1 MATVTRR
8 ELVDQ
13 AATKVGALGAGQTL
27 AAEDLDVID
36 RMASAL
42 FDQLAEDEILSIS
55 DEEEIPASW
64 SPFLAS
70 LLANL
75 IGPDYGIA
83 FTQDVKVVN
92 EAILRKLVRAKAT
105 FEPLAVDYF

>member
-1 MATVTRR
+1 MATITRR

-27 AAEDLDVID
+27 APEDLDVID
-36 RMASAL
+36 HMASAL
-42 FDQLAEDEILSIS
+42 FDQLAEDEILSVS
-55 DEEEIPASW
+55 DDEIPASW

-75 IGPDYGIA
+75 VGPDYGIA
-83 FTQDVKVVN
+83 FSQEVKVIN
-92 EAILRKLVRAKAT
+92 EAILRKLVRAKGT
-105 FEPLAVDYF
+105 FEPLVVDYF

>member
-1 MATVTRR
+1 MATITRR

-13 AATKVGALGAGQTL
+13 AATKVGALGVGQTL
-27 AAEDLDVID
+27 EAEDLAVID

-42 FDQLAEDEILSIS
+42 FDQLAEDEILQVS
-55 DEEEIPASW
+55 DDEIPASW
-64 SPFLAS
+64 SPYLAS

-75 IGPDYGIA
+75 IGPDYGTA
-83 FTQDVKVVN
+83 FTQEVKVVN

-105 FEPLAVDYF
+105 FEPLATDYF

>member
-1 MATVTRR
+1 MATITRR

-27 AAEDLDVID
+27 APEDLDVID
-36 RMASAL
+36 RFAGAL
-42 FDQLAEDEILSIS
+42 FDQLSEDDILNIS
-55 DEEEIPASW
+55 DDAIPASW
-64 SPFLAS
+64 SPYLAS

-75 IGPDYGIA
+75 AGPDYG
-83 FTQDVKVVN
+83 TPYTHEVKVMN

>member
-1 MATVTRR
+1 MATITRR
-8 ELVDQ
+8 QLVDQ

-27 AAEDLDVID
+27 AAEDLAVID

-42 FDQLAEDEILSIS
+42 FDQLAEDEILLAS
-55 DEEEIPASW
+55 DDEIPASW
-64 SPFLAS
+64 SPYLAS

-83 FTQDVKVVN
+83 FTQEVKVVN

-105 FEPLAVDYF
+105 FEPLVTDYF